1 MTIRIIS
8 TNKLWADALNISLNA
23 FGETNNVCFTTFDD
37 KLEIKLPK
45 LNASCILIIDSA
57 IPGLD
62 YCSFVD
68 WLVQNFKGKII
79 VFTDSRSFKLQHTQ
93 LMQQGCHAVINKS
106 QGFEACLAAI
116 NSFRNNDNYFLHKAV
131 SPFDLLSKEERSFV
145 KGLLTYQVKDLM
157 KMAGVTQQAVNKKK
171 QKILRKLQLK
181 AVHQDLPLDLLVKL
195 YDE

>member
-1 MTIRIIS
+1 MTIRILS

-23 FGETNNVCFTTFDD
+23 FGESNNVCFTALDD
-37 KLEIKLPK
+37 GIENKLKKLK
-45 LNASCILIIDSA
+45 SQCILIIDSG

-68 WLVQNFKGKII
+68 WLKQNFLGKII

-131 SPFDLLSKEERSFV
+131 SPFDSLSKGERVF
-145 KGLLTYQVKDLM
+145 VKDLLAYDVKDM
-157 KMAGVTQQAVNKKK
+157 MRMAGVTQQAINKKK
-171 QKILRKLQLK
+171 QKILKKLQLK
-181 AVHQDLPLDLLVKL
+181 TVHQDLPLDLLVKL
-195 YDE
+195 YGK